1 MRDLHTDTATLPIV
15 VWLTTNLA
23 HRRPCKSSA
32 AITNRKRRGPRL
44 PKLHPSRSVGNST
57 SPPARRAMRLFLG
70 VDRLVRARLG
80 RSHRLPAVLLLMS
93 SETRRICFDIPAK
106 TFILAAHSTR
116 TIRSETTA
124 RGSSSLEYS
133 CISPV
138 PARRHSFNYSEHLS
152 SSSWRTEIWNF
163 EGQTTSQSRS
173 STLLM

>member
-1 MRDLHTDTATLPIV
+1 MRCLHPTPHATPANV

-23 HRRPCKSSA
+23 ARRPCKSSA

-44 PKLHPSRSVGNST
+44 PKPSPSRSVGNS
-57 SPPARRAMRLFLG
+57 PWRRAMRLFLG

-80 RSHRLPAVLLLMS
+80 RGHRLPAVLLLMS
-93 SETRRICFDIPAK
+93 SETRRICFDIPCK
-106 TFILAAHSTR
+106 TFILAIHSTG

-124 RGSSSLEYS
+124 RESSPLEYY
-133 CISPV
+133 CTLPV
-138 PARRHSFNYSEHLS
+138 PARRHSFHYSEHLS
-152 SSSWRTEIWNF
+152 SPSWRTEIWNS